1 MNDFWDNMF
10 EAMTE
15 TMRFSCEAQSVMSAR
30 LFLFASGAPSAVD
43 EAAQMVTEKILAF
56 TTAGIAAER
65 ALSDGL
71 GFMVAAERAYSPLRD
86 CVHANSDRL
95 TGATH

>member
-1 MNDFWDNMF
+1 MNEFWDNMI
-10 EAMTE
+10 EAM
-15 TMRFSCEAQSVMSAR
+15 RFICEAQGVMSAR
-30 LFLFASGAPSAVD
+30 LFLFASGAPKAVD
-43 EAAQMVTEKILAF
+43 EAAQMVTEKIIAF

-71 GFMVAAERAYSPLRD
+71 GFMIVAERAYSPLRD

-95 TGATH
+95 IGGLH